1 MSTTRAKRHQKH
13 QKLVHGSADYYEA
26 LFRARYVRA
35 LRQLQKDTSIGKL
48 AGSLNR
54 SSLKRPKLDEAA
66 LMKAM
71 EPVKQALIAAFMRG
85 GKLGAAHVKATL
97 NG

>member
-1 MSTTRAKRHQKH
+1 MSTTRGKRHQKTV
-13 QKLVHGSADYYEA
+13 LSSADYYES

-35 LRQLQKDTSIGKL
+35 LRQLQKDTSINKL
-48 AGSLNR
+48 AASLNR
-54 SSLKRPKLDEAA
+54 SSLNRPKLDADA
-66 LMKAM
+66 LAKAM

-85 GKLGAAHVKATL
+85 GKLGAVHVKDIV